1 MLLKFLNWVAGLAG
15 WSKRTSQQ
23 SESCPPAGEQDS
35 IHPGAGFHTIRI
47 RSPFTKGDKTREVR
61 IVGFRGLHIQ
71 VESVDHKQG
80 TGNGQFVTLIMQ
92 CDVLPESMETFRNVR
107 DFMRGK
113 KRDGCRSS

>member
-47 RSPFTKGDKTREVR
+47 RSPFTKGDKIREVR
-61 IVGFRGLHIQ
+61 IIGVQGFHVH
-71 VESVDHKQG
+71 VESTDHRQG
-80 TGNGQFVTLIMQ
+80 TGNGQFVTLIMAS
-92 CDVLPESMETFRNVR
+92 DVLPESMQTFRDVC

-113 KRDGCRSS
+113 KRDCSRSA